1 MGVYIKDMNMPTSC
15 NDCPMCY
22 DMMQCSI
29 ADPIINFF
37 KVKKEFDFCAERHPK
52 CPLVPVPPHGR
63 LIDADTLTV
72 KHGWL
77 DNFDNTHTHIQF
89 VYANEINYTPTII
102 ESEEEE

>member
-63 LIDADTLTV
+63 LIDADALEADTEWDDREDGYISYSKV
-72 KHGWL
+72 A
-77 DNFDNTHTHIQF
+77 IEC
-89 VYANEINYTPTII
+89 APIII
-102 ESEEEE
+102 EAEEGE